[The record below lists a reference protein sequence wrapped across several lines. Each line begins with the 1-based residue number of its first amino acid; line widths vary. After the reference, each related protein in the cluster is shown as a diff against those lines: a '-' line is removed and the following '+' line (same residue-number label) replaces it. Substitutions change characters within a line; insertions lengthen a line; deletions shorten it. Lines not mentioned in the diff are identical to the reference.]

1 MCFSRYDKYT
11 GKKLWQ
17 FSLSSF
23 PKYPGITNEV
33 EVRKFMGVY
42 KGVLWVGL
50 TNFMIVGI
58 DVETGIEVHRILY
71 PAIELPMAQKL
82 RIKKGIRRTP
92 HGLSFGFLDDK
103 VGKIIH
109 IYEAYYFELDLTT
122 LQAKHQDLAPQL
134 QGTRS
139 HGFANMISFDD
150 KFLYYIDGNNNSVGV
165 VNRETLQ
172 VEWQHDFRQ
181 EYNTRPI
188 ELKHEGHNLYVLD
201 SENTLRVFERDND
214 AV

>member
-23 PKYPGITNEV
+23 PKYPGLDKDV

-42 KGVLWVGL
+42 NGILWVGL
-50 TNFMIVGI
+50 TNWMIVGI

-71 PAIELPMAQKL
+71 PAIELPIAQKL
-82 RIKKGIRRTP
+82 RIKKGIRRIP

-109 IYEAYYFELDLTT
+109 IYEAFYFELDLTT
-122 LQAKHQDLAPQL
+122 QQIKHQDLAGQL
-134 QGTRS
+134 QGTKP
-139 HGFANMISFDD
+139 HGMANMKCFDD
-150 KFLYYIDGNNNSVGV
+150 KYMYYIDGPNCSVGV
-165 VNRETLQ
+165 VNRENLQ
-172 VEWQHDFRQ
+172 VIWQHDFKA
-181 EYNTRPI
+181 EYNTNPI
-188 ELKHEGHNLYVLD
+188 ELKHSENGDLYILD
-201 SENTLRVFERDND
+201 SENTLRVFEREI
-214 AV
+214 